1 MTVTS
6 LEKAP
11 QLSRV
16 CDAAPSFRRRREQTL
31 IGKGFSY
38 SSAPLAGTD
47 PCFSTNVLGITSLK
61 FSSAIGPLAGRD
73 RSIGTEPPI
82 DMIPGGPAQ
91 VQSSVGLD
99 HHEEDVKM
107 GTNGL

>member
-38 SSAPLAGTD
+38 SSAPLGGTD
-47 PCFSTNVLGITSLK
+47 TQPIPFLHKRLGNKDFEIRVCYRT
-61 FSSAIGPLAGRD
+61 AC
-73 RSIGTEPPI
+73 GTW
-82 DMIPGGPAQ
+82 PANW
-91 VQSSVGLD
+91 
-99 HHEEDVKM
+99 
-107 GTNGL
+107 NGAAD